1 MSGEANSARLVDFIG
16 NKILEGEMPPGTK
29 LTEASLAEEL
39 GVSRAPLREALLKLE
54 ERQLIERVPY
64 SGMRVA
70 RLSQADILQMYE
82 IREVLEGLAC
92 RKAASRIS
100 AEDIRKLNAYVDAS
114 EARLA
119 SPAAADSRTLSTIG
133 DFHDEIARI
142 GENEQ
147 LRKMLGREVWKFLR
161 VNYQLRS
168 RTQERLA
175 EAVVE
180 HRRIIEA
187 LEARDAEL
195 SELLMRR
202 HIAKAREGVLGD
214 NQ

>member
-16 NKILEGEMPPGTK
+16 SKILEGEMPPGTR

-70 RLSQADILQMYE
+70 KLSQADILQMYE

-92 RKAASRIS
+92 RKAAARIS
-100 AEDIRKLNAYVDAS
+100 AEEIHRLKEYIDAS

-119 SPAAADSRTLSTIG
+119 SPAAADSRSLSAIG

-142 GENEQ
+142 GGNEQ
-147 LRKMLGREVWKFLR
+147 LRKMLGRAVWKFLR

-175 EAVVE
+175 EAVIE

-202 HIAKAREGVLGD
+202 HIAKAREGVLGSD
-214 NQ
+214 L

>member
-1 MSGEANSARLVDFIG
+1 MSGAANSAKLVDFLG
-16 NKILEGEMPPGTK
+16 TRILEGEMPPGTK

-70 RLSQADILQMYE
+70 KLSQADILQMYE

-92 RKAASRIS
+92 RKAAARIS
-100 AEDIRKLNAYVDAS
+100 AEEIARLKDYLDAS

-119 SPAAADSRTLSTIG
+119 GPGAADSRSLSAIG

-142 GENEQ
+142 GGNEQ

-168 RTQERLA
+168 RSQERLT
-175 EAVVE
+175 EAVIE

-214 NQ
+214 DR